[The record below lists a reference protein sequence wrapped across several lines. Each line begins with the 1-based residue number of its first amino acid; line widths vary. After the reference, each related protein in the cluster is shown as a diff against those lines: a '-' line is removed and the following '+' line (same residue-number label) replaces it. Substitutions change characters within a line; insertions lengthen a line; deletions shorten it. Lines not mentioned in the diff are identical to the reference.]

1 VEAFV
6 VRKEPTKTGFEVDV
20 VHARRIYK
28 YTGRAGV
35 CKKAKRQMNRR
46 NRHEW
51 RQSHN
56 DKAQILSEAK

>member
-1 VEAFV
+1 M
-6 VRKEPTKTGFEVDV
+6 RKEPTKTGFEVDV

-35 CKKAKRQMNRR
+35 CKRAKRQMNRR

-51 RQSHN
+51 RQAHN
-56 DKAQILSEAK
+56 VSNDVSEGNEAE